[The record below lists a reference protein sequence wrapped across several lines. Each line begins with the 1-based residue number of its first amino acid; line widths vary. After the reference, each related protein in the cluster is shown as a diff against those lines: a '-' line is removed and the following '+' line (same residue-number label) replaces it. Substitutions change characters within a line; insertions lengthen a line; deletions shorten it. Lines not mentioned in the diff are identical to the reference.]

1 LIGELVK
8 GKSVV
13 EAFNFASY
21 EVSEKTRICCCYHDH
36 HPKCPW
42 KSYIKDNGLTEEE
55 GHNLH
60 ITACD
65 KACEEKQKHDEGC
78 LERREKLDPR

>member
-1 LIGELVK
+1 M
-8 GKSVV
+8 
-13 EAFNFASY
+13 
-21 EVSEKTRICCCYHDH
+21 
-36 HPKCPW
+36 
-42 KSYIKDNGLTEEE
+42 KDNGLTDEE

-65 KACEEKQKHDEGC
+65 KACEEKQNHDEGC